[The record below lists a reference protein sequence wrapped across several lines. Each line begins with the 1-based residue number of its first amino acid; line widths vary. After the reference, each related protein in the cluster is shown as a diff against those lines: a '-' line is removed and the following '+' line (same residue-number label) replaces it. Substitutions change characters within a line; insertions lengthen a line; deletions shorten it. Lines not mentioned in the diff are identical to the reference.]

1 MTGGVVVN
9 FALVMIF
16 VLFQFLILSFHY
28 QALPAA
34 LYYIQSTQTPEKCA
48 LTIGKELNMQHQH
61 FSFFFSESFPFA
73 ETINRKLIFFLV
85 IFPFLQF
92 NICFPIPEFS

>member
-48 LTIGKELNMQHQH
+48 LTIGKELKMEYQQ
-61 FSFFFSESFPFA
+61 FSFFLSKSFPFA
-73 ETINRKLIFFLV
+73 ETINRKLIFSHYF
-85 IFPFLQF
+85 FSFLQF
-92 NICFPIPEFS
+92 NYI